1 MLTNTI
7 FKRLFLI
14 GTVGLFTNQLMAQQ
28 SLPVGFSAEELKK
41 MKDGTFEEAPYAP
54 MGSTTP
60 PKSPVRNM
68 AQWEEIQALTITWT
82 DYESVL
88 RDIVRAAV
96 KETTVIINT
105 GSNSSVTSIKNYLT
119 ADNVPLTN
127 VKFNVTPINSVWIR
141 DYMGNSCYTNDVDSL
156 IMVDWKYN
164 RPRPEDDVIP
174 QSVSQMLNI
183 PLYETTT
190 GSTALTHT
198 GGNYMTDG
206 LHNSFSSKLVL
217 QENSSK
223 TEAQVNKIMKDFMGV
238 DNYIKMTTLP
248 YDGIHHIDMHM
259 KLLNEETLL
268 IGEYPKNKADGPQ
281 IEANLQY
288 ILSNFKSPF
297 GTPYKVIRIPQP
309 PDQLNGNT
317 YPDNGGNYLT
327 YTNSSIINKTII
339 VPQYYTK
346 YDTTAIRII
355 KDAMPGYTVTGIVSN
370 STISA
375 SGSLHCMTHSVGTTD
390 PLLIVHQNLPNTTN
404 TTTPYEVNARI
415 QHRSGIKTATVYYAT
430 SLNGPYATASMT
442 LTNASTNTWT
452 GNIPAYPSGTRVY
465 YYIEGQ
471 STSGKKQV
479 RPLPAPKGY
488 FTFLVYGNVTG
499 LSENEPMVK
508 MNPVFPNP
516 SKGITCIPLYC
527 NKNMN
532 GTIKLLDI
540 TGKEMQTIY
549 SGPME
554 AGEKNYFINT
564 MDISSGAYLI
574 DAQTDDGHIIQKLMI
589 R

>member
-1 MLTNTI
+1 MQINTNL
-7 FKRLFLI
+7 KCLFLLV
-14 GTVGLFTNQLMAQQ
+14 TVTLFTFQVKAQQ

-41 MKDGTFEEAPYAP
+41 INDPGFEEAPYSP
-54 MGSTTP
+54 VGSTKP
-60 PKSPVRNM
+60 PTSPVRNM
-68 AQWEEIQALTITWT
+68 AQWEEIQALIVSWVE
-82 DYESVL
+82 YQSVL

-96 KETTVIINT
+96 KETTVIINVA
-105 GSNSSVTSIKNYLT
+105 SNSDVTSVKNYLT

-127 VKFNVTPINSVWIR
+127 VKFNVAPVNSVWVR

-164 RPRPEDDVIP
+164 RPRPDDDAIP
-174 QSVSQMLNI
+174 QYISAMLNI
-183 PLYETTT
+183 PLYETTS
-190 GSTALTHT
+190 GSTSLTHT
-198 GGNYMTDG
+198 GGNYMSDG

-217 QENSSK
+217 DENSSK

-238 DNYIKMTTLP
+238 ENYIKMTTLP

-297 GTPYKVIRIPQP
+297 GTPYKVIRVPQP
-309 PDQLNGNT
+309 PDQLNGNS

-327 YTNSSIINKTII
+327 YTNSSIINNTII

-355 KDAMPGYTVTGIVSN
+355 KEAMPGYTVTGIVSN

-404 TTTPYEVNARI
+404 TTTPYVVNARI
-415 QHRSGIKTATVYYAT
+415 QHRSGIKTATIHYAT
-430 SLNGPYATASMT
+430 NINGPFSTAAMT
-442 LTNASTNTWT
+442 LSGGNTWT

-471 STSGKKQV
+471 SNTGKKQV
-479 RPLPAPKGY
+479 RPMPAPKGN

-499 LSENEPMVK
+499 LSENEPMLR
-508 MNPVFPNP
+508 MTPVYPNP
-516 SKGITCIPLYC
+516 SKGITCIPMYC
-527 NKNMN
+527 NKNMY

-540 TGKEMQTIY
+540 TGKEVQTIY
-549 SGPME
+549 DGPME

-564 MDISSGAYLI
+564 IDLSSGAYLI
-574 DAQTDDGHIIQKLMI
+574 SAQTDEGRIIQKLMV

>member
-1 MLTNTI
+1 MKSNTYFRCIVATAIIAFLTI
-7 FKRLFLI
+7 
-14 GTVGLFTNQLMAQQ
+14 QAQAQQ
-28 SLPVGFSAEELKK
+28 NLPVGFSAEELKK
-41 MKDGTFEEAPYAP
+41 MNDGVFEEAPYSP
-54 MGSTTP
+54 TGSTTP

-68 AQWEEIQALTITWT
+68 AQWEEIQALTVGWVE
-82 DYESVL
+82 YESVL

-96 KETTVIINT
+96 KETTVIINAA
-105 GSNSSVTSIKNYLT
+105 SNSEVTSIKNYLT

-127 VKFNVTPINSVWIR
+127 VKFNVAPINSVWIR
-141 DYMGNSCYTNDVDSL
+141 DYMGNSCYTNDVDTL

-164 RPRPEDDVIP
+164 RPRPDDDAIP
-174 QSVSQMLNI
+174 QSVSKMLNI

-190 GSTALTHT
+190 GSTSLTHT
-198 GGNYMTDG
+198 GGNYMSDG

-217 QENSSK
+217 DENSSK
-223 TEAQVNKIMKDFMGV
+223 TEAQINKIMKDFMGV
-238 DNYIKMTTLP
+238 DNYIKMKTLP

-268 IGEYPKNKADGPQ
+268 VGEYPKNTADGPQ
-281 IEANLQY
+281 IEANIQY
-288 ILSNFKSPF
+288 VLSTFKSPF

-309 PDQLNGNT
+309 PDQNNGNT

-346 YDTTAIRII
+346 YDTTALRII
-355 KDAMPGYTVTGIVSN
+355 RNAMPGYNVVGIVSN

-404 TTTPYEVNARI
+404 TTVPYEVNARI
-415 QHRSGIKTATVYYAT
+415 QHRSKIKTATIYYTTNLNSSYSTAT
-430 SLNGPYATASMT
+430 MT
-442 LTNASTNTWT
+442 LSNASTNTWT
-452 GNIPAYPSGTRVY
+452 GSIPAFPAGTRVY
-465 YYIEGQ
+465 YYIEGE
-471 STSGKKQV
+471 SNSGKKQV
-479 RPLPAPKGY
+479 RPMPAPKGY
-488 FTFLVYGNVTG
+488 FSFLVIGSPTG
-499 LSENEPMVK
+499 ISENEPMIK
-508 MNPVFPNP
+508 MKPVFPNP
-516 SKGITCIPLYC
+516 SKGITCIPFFC
-527 NKNMN
+527 NRNMN
-532 GTIKLLDI
+532 GTIRLLDI
-540 TGKEMQTIY
+540 TGKEIEIIY
-549 SGPME
+549 EGAIE

-574 DAQTDDGHIIQKLMI
+574 DVQTDEGHITQKLMV